1 MMDSSLI
8 DRGLDL
14 MLFGMGTVFVFL
26 TVLVFA
32 TSAMSAVITRWFP
45 EKVINIWNDLHEFE
59 RMGLVMEYFQKSKL
73 FKDLETYSI
82 RGLPRPTDDKYFPEL
97 MDSDPIYAVWGYRT

>member
-1 MMDSSLI
+1 MESSLI

-32 TSAMSAVITRWFP
+32 TSVMSKVITRWFP
-45 EKVINIWNDLHEFE
+45 EKVVEAPARRKSAPILGGAVAPATLNIL
-59 RMGLVMEYFQKSKL
+59 QAA
-73 FKDLETYSI
+73 I
-82 RGLPRPTDDKYFPEL
+82 DKH
-97 MDSDPIYAVWGYRT
+97 RNR